1 MSVWWL
7 GLNPWGS
14 AEYSLKKQHGA
25 AALGALRPQAKA
37 YGLGAVS
44 AGQQALIPGYGT
56 SWVPSFGGVL
66 STSNCQ
72 KTQG

>member
-44 AGQQALIPGYGT
+44 AGQQAKVETY
-56 SWVPSFGGVL
+56 VR
-66 STSNCQ
+66 
-72 KTQG
+72 